1 FRLRRRTLDGK
12 QLAAELVRRAVLTQA
27 QIDEVAKELGPR
39 GQDAASL
46 LSSLQRKGYLTQQQR
61 DLIYYRSGEAVW
73 RFSFGE
79 DVLAVN
85 PKFVYATDRSG
96 RLVVLDRERGRELSC
111 YNVRDFVV
119 PTANELTDRL
129 YLAAN
134 SGLIVCLHDRDYPTP
149 VSMKKLVKPEA
160 GRE

>member
-1 FRLRRRTLDGK
+1 EADNAIYYGSQDTNVYGNSVGGAEPPWRFAAGGAVPRTPFVNDEDVYVHAEGRGLFRLRRRTLDGK

-27 QIDEVAKELGPR
+27 QIDEVAKELGQR

-61 DLIYYRSGEAVW
+61 DLINYRSGEAVW

-96 RLVVLDRERGRELSC
+96 
-111 YNVRDFVV
+111 
-119 PTANELTDRL
+119 
-129 YLAAN
+129 
-134 SGLIVCLHDRDYPTP
+134 
-149 VSMKKLVKPEA
+149 
-160 GRE
+160 